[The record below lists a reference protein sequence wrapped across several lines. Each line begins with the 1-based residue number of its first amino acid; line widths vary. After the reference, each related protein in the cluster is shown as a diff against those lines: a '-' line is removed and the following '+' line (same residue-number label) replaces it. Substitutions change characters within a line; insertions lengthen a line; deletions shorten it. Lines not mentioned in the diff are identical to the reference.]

1 VRDGII
7 LEGVGVRSVVLIT
20 DHFRQEALA
29 QKKALNRDD
38 LEIVFVPH
46 PIASL
51 EDDELLENVRRVYP
65 EIKAA
70 LMRIGFAKEVSA

>member
-7 LEGVGVRSVVLIT
+7 LEESGIKSIVLIT
-20 DHFRQEALA
+20 EDFRREALA
-29 QKKALNRDD
+29 QIDTLNRND

-51 EDDELLENVRRVYP
+51 EIDELKINAEKAYH
-65 EIKAA
+65 EIKTA
-70 LMRIGFAKEVSA
+70 LKRIGFAKEVIV

>member
-1 VRDGII
+1 M
-7 LEGVGVRSVVLIT
+7 VLIT
-20 DHFRQEALA
+20 EDFRKEALA

-51 EDDELLENVRRVYP
+51 EDDELIANVRKAYP
-65 EIKAA
+65 EIKEA
-70 LMRIGFAKEVSA
+70 LKRIGFAKEVIA